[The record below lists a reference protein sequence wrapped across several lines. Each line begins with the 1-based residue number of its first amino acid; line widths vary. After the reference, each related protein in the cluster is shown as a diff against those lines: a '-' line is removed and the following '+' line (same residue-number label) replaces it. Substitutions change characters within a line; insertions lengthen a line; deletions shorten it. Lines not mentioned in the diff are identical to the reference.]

1 MKKVVLAA
9 TIALMITGCA
19 KQSFTMQPGSSAK
32 PTQEV
37 AHHFFISGVG
47 QSKNI
52 DAAAVCGGAENVSRV
67 EAQDSALNI
76 LLGYVTFGIYTP
88 RQARVF
94 CTR

>member
-19 KQSFTMQPGSSAK
+19 QQTFTMRSDKVAK

-37 AHHFFISGVG
+37 SHHFFVSGVG
-47 QSKNI
+47 QSKII
-52 DAAAVCGGAENVSRV
+52 DAAAVCGGAENVVRV
-67 EAQDSALNI
+67 EAQHTIINQ
-76 LLGYVTFGIYTP
+76 LLGWVTFGIYTP

-94 CTR
+94 CAN